1 LLGGALIKLGAT
13 TIPNAPIDELKER
26 WRALDANESI
36 DTVWVPDHTFKG
48 WLDAWE
54 ALRGLANVTHRVRFG
69 PLVSPAT
76 THDPAELARAA
87 HALDD
92 GRLELGVGTGG
103 DWRRFEAWTD
113 ELVPQLGTVPL
124 TVGGAGETALRV
136 AARHASRWNYSPG
149 RADSREGA
157 RRMGQ
162 ELNARLDELADRP
175 ILRSA
180 LIAYPFTAED
190 DAPLADV
197 VAAWADAGF
206 EELILDD
213 RRAPGQG

>member
-1 LLGGALIKLGAT
+1 VRLGAT
-13 TIPNAPIDELKER
+13 TIPNVSLEELGER
-26 WRALDANESI
+26 WRALDAHASI
-36 DTVWVPDHTFKG
+36 DTVWVPDHRFTG
-48 WLDAWE
+48 WIEAWDA
-54 ALRGLANVTHRVRFG
+54 LASLAEVTTRVRIG

-76 THDPAELARAA
+76 RHEPEALARAA
-87 HALDD
+87 RALND

-103 DWRRFEAWTD
+103 DWRSFESWA
-113 ELVPQLGTVPL
+113 EKLVPLIGEIPL

-149 RADSREGA
+149 RDDSRDDARRTGA
-157 RRMGQ
+157 R
-162 ELNARLDELADRP
+162 LNARLDELVGRP

-190 DAPLADV
+190 DTPLDEL
-197 VAAWADAGF
+197 VAAWGDAGF

-213 RRAPGQG
+213 RRALGQG